1 MASAVAQSGCAAWS
15 SAQVATRSSRKAA
28 GAAAAQGCAP
38 RPAAAAHRQQQ
49 RCAVRAAAAAAATA
63 NGAAAT
69 NGSSSNGGGES
80 TTPSAAETA
89 RTVVDLVAH
98 GTLCTVGEDG
108 IPLGTY
114 VTYVLDDAGQPIL
127 RLRADAV
134 HTANL
139 SRDSKCSLF
148 VQPGEHPARL
158 LARVTLIGAV
168 EPVGPGGWVAG
179 CWLAGWL
186 VWLAGRLDQAKN
198 GRSHKSVQ
206 HVLQDS
212 EPQAGS
218 QRRRL
223 RGRCHG
229 STGPSGPGS
238 PPPPLPAQSWQSRR
252 RRHITR
258 CTRAARAWTPPSPQT
273 STSDWPSTAASTWE
287 ASMAGLLPTSSQVRG
302 CSCICAACCRCRCRW
317 CLPAAAPLSLPALPA
332 RCLPCSARGRPPAL
346 HQSHSRAASPASGDA
361 YRAAETDPLRTCAA
375 RLAAFMNAERVEDVL
390 RIRWAA
396 GLLMQVADS
405 SCCWF

>member
-168 EPVGPGGWVAG
+168 EPVGPE
-179 CWLAGWL
+179 LAE
-186 VWLAGRLDQAKN
+186 Q
-198 GRSHKSVQ
+198 
-206 HVLQDS
+206 
-212 EPQAGS
+212 
-218 QRRRL
+218 
-223 RGRCHG
+223 
-229 STGPSGPGS
+229 
-238 PPPPLPAQSWQSRR
+238 
-252 RRHITR
+252 
-258 CTRAARAWTPPSPQT
+258 
-273 STSDWPSTAASTWE
+273 
-287 ASMAGLLPTSSQVRG
+287 
-302 CSCICAACCRCRCRW
+302 
-317 CLPAAAPLSLPALPA
+317 AAAAHNTLHAGGAGVDAPQPTDLYFRLAVD
-332 RCLPCSARGRPPAL
+332 RCFYVGGLNGGSAADVIP
-346 HQSHSRAASPASGDA
+346 GDA

-390 RIRWAA
+390 RISCQQLGAAFEDTAWAEMLWVDRLGVYMRA
-396 GLLMQVADS
+396 APQDGGDAKEVRVPFVRPVEDEREARSALTMMAQVAWESQRPYQPQAVVPPSAPQDPANN
-405 SCCWF
+405 

>member
-238 PPPPLPAQSWQSRR
+238 PPPPPSCAELAEQAAAAHNTLHAGGAGVDAPQPTDLYFRLAVD
-252 RRHITR
+252 R
-258 CTRAARAWTPPSPQT
+258 CFYVGGLNGGSAADVIPG
-273 STSDWPSTAASTWE
+273 
-287 ASMAGLLPTSSQVRG
+287 AGLQLHL
-302 CSCICAACCRCRCRW
+302 RC
-317 CLPAAAPLSLPALPA
+317 LLPLSLPLVLACCCATVAACPASPLPA
-332 RCLPCSARGRPPAL
+332 VQRAWSPSRPPPT
-346 HQSHSRAASPASGDA
+346 S
-361 YRAAETDPLRTCAA
+361 
-375 RLAAFMNAERVEDVL
+375 LACC
-390 RIRWAA
+390 
-396 GLLMQVADS
+396 VA
-405 SCCWF
+405 CVR